1 METNGTFDRRLVAI
15 LAADIVGFSR
25 LMERNEEGIIRRQAE
40 IMAGPF
46 KECMDVGNGRIIKTT
61 GDGAL
66 VEFASAVS
74 AVRCAMAF
82 QEHMTVRE
90 SSWPEVLRIRYRIG
104 VNLGD
109 VVVQDGDVLGDGV
122 NLASRLEGLADP
134 GGIAVS
140 SSVYEQIVGNLG
152 NEFEDTGN
160 RQVKNIARAVRMYK
174 WTGNP
179 IQQPVMRAA
188 RSRGSKPVV
197 ALRRFDVLGQSDDG
211 EMLAMAC
218 HDAVIATLSNH
229 TGSEVVQDEAQAGYV
244 GIATFQMIGTRY
256 RVIVKCLDTE
266 ENKTFRTV
274 RFDGENTDFFATQD
288 ELSSHIATAIRAA
301 ITAREVEKRDDDNEA
316 DIEHMIGKSGVLLLG
331 ADRAEWDLAGT
342 LIESVLEQEP
352 ENFMALALR
361 AAHLMYDAKCGYRA
375 VSDAD
380 AQTAYQCLR
389 RSLSLNTHSDFVNVI
404 QSSYN
409 VWVAGDIPAALR
421 DVQRA
426 LEINPHF
433 GTGQAMLGL
442 IYILDGQYQEGVEA
456 IQRVT
461 ASLMENPIFHLVKGS
476 EALGHFALG
485 DDAECLACA
494 HRSLQQAPTFVQ
506 SMLHVIAAAQR
517 SGDQAQVNRMKAEVL
532 NDCPEFTLADMRPI
546 PFRDA
551 KIWTEYFSS
560 LEAAG
565 LPT

>member
-1 METNGTFDRRLVAI
+1 MNTDGTFDRRLVAI
-15 LAADIVGFSR
+15 LAADIVGYSR
-25 LMERNEEGIIRRQAE
+25 LMERDEEGIIRRQAD

-46 KECMDVGNGRIIKTT
+46 KECLATGQGRIIKTT

-66 VEFASAVS
+66 VEFSSAVA

-82 QEHMTVRE
+82 QEHMTVQE

-104 VNLGD
+104 INLGD

-134 GGIAVS
+134 GGIAIS
-140 SSVYEQIVGNLG
+140 SAVYEQIVGNLG
-152 NEFEDTGN
+152 NEFEDTGD
-160 RQVKNIARAVRMYK
+160 RQVKNISRAIRMYK

-188 RSRGSKPVV
+188 RSQGNKPVV
-197 ALRRFDVLGQSDDG
+197 ALRTFDVLGQSDDG
-211 EMLAMAC
+211 AMLALAC
-218 HDAVIATLSNH
+218 HDAVTATLSNH

-266 ENKTFRTV
+266 ENKTFSTV
-274 RFDGENTDFFATQD
+274 RFDGVNEDFFTTQD

-301 ITAREVEKRDDDNEA
+301 ITAREVDKNDNDEEA

-331 ADRAEWDLAGT
+331 ADRAEWDVAGR
-342 LIESVLEQEP
+342 LIDSVLDQEP
-352 ENFMALALR
+352 DNFMALALR
-361 AAHLMYDAKCGYRA
+361 AAHLMYEAKCSYRSISA
-375 VSDAD
+375 ED

-404 QSSYN
+404 QSTYN

-442 IYILDGQYQEGVEA
+442 IYILDGQYREGIDA
-456 IQRVT
+456 INRVT
-461 ASLMENPIFHLVKGS
+461 ASLAQNPIFHLVMSS

-485 DDAECLACA
+485 DDEHCLACA
-494 HRSLQQAPTFVQ
+494 HRSLQQQPTFVP
-506 SMLHVIAAAQR
+506 SMLHVIAVAQR
-517 SGDQAQVNRMKAEVL
+517 MGDVAQVQRVKAEL
-532 NDCPEFTLADMRPI
+532 LSDCADFNLSEMRPI
-546 PFRDA
+546 PFRDTGT
-551 KIWTEYFSS
+551 WTEYRDC
-560 LEAAG
+560 LAAAG
-565 LPT
+565 LPV

>member
-1 METNGTFDRRLVAI
+1 MTTERAFDRRLVAI

-25 LMERNEEGIIRRQAE
+25 LMERDEEGVIRRQAD

-46 KECMDVGNGRIIKTT
+46 AECIAEGHGRIIKTT

-66 VEFASAVS
+66 VEFSSAVA
-74 AVRCAMAF
+74 AVRAAMAF
-82 QEHMTVRE
+82 QHHMTVQE

-109 VVVQDGDVLGDGV
+109 VVMRDGDVWGDGV
-122 NLASRLEGLADP
+122 NLAARLEGLADP
-134 GGIAVS
+134 GGIAIS
-140 SSVYEQIVGNLG
+140 SAVFEQIVGNLG
-152 NEFEDTGN
+152 SEFEDTGD
-160 RQVKNIARAVRMYK
+160 RQVKNIARAIRMYK

-179 IQQPVMRAA
+179 IQQPVMRAV
-188 RSRGSKPVV
+188 RSRGQKPVV
-197 ALRRFDVLGQSDDG
+197 ALRAFDVLGRSDDG
-211 EMLAMAC
+211 EMLALAC
-218 HDAVIATLSNH
+218 HEAVTATLSNH

-244 GIATFQMIGTRY
+244 GIASFQMIGNRY
-256 RVIVKCLDTE
+256 RVIIKCFDTD
-266 ENKTFRTV
+266 ENKTFGTV
-274 RFDGENTDFFATQD
+274 RFDGQIEDIFATQD

-301 ITAREVEKRDDDNEA
+301 ITAREVDKRDDGEEA

-331 ADRAEWDLAGT
+331 ADRAEWDVAGK
-342 LIESVLEQEP
+342 LIDLVLEQEP
-352 ENFMALALR
+352 DNFMALALR
-361 AAHLMYDAKCGYRA
+361 AAHLMYEAKCGYRH

-380 AQTAYQCLR
+380 ARTAYQCLR

-409 VWVAGDIPAALR
+409 VWVTGDIPAALR

-442 IYILDGQYQEGVEA
+442 ITILNGEYRVGVEA
-456 IQRVT
+456 ISRVT
-461 ASLMENPIFHLVKGS
+461 ASLNQNPIYHLVAGS

-485 DDAECLACA
+485 ADERCLDCA
-494 HRSLQQAPTFVQ
+494 HRSLQQQPTFVQ
-506 SMLHVIAAAQR
+506 SMLHVIAVAQR
-517 SGDQAQVNRMKAEVL
+517 MGDTGQVARMKDQL
-532 NDCPEFTLADMRPI
+532 LSDHNEFRLEDMRPI

-551 KIWTEYFSS
+551 DQWAQYRA
-560 LEAAG
+560 LLRQAG
-565 LPT
+565 LPE